1 MNPNQ
6 AQLLKEVIAADFTL
20 IDLNLYLNTHPYDQN
35 AIMLFT
41 TVPKEQKY
49 SETNTR
55 DCMAANRPKYPLQM
69 PVAVDKQPMA
79 VGIALSC

>member
-35 AIMLFT
+35 AIMLFYNCA
-41 TVPKEQKY
+41 QRAKY

-55 DCMAANRPKYPLQM
+55 DCMAANRPSTLTN
-69 PVAVDKQPMA
+69 AR
-79 VGIALSC
+79 GSG